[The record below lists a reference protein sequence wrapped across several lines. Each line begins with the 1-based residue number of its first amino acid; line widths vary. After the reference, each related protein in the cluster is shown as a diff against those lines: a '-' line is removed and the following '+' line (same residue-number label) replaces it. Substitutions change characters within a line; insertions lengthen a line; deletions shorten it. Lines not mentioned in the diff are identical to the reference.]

1 MFVRELLYQLDMM
14 RYYGLGNF
22 GGVASAFLCVLV
34 CAFFFYQGAKI
45 IISRAHRKSKKELKH
60 PNGLYGMPIEICTAI
75 YFVAE
80 MFLLCMSISLGEYAY
95 IGMLGAAVL
104 MHFCENIVQ
113 RKDRG
118 LLTRGSL
125 YEKVHTAAQKAGIVH
140 SIYGGMQHCQCVI
153 VPLYR
158 HFNCKWTWRCFLLG
172 DNGIHLSSFSLWGAC
187 HFDSMRILVSLLVF
201 Q

>member
-1 MFVRELLYQLDMM
+1 
-14 RYYGLGNF
+14 
-22 GGVASAFLCVLV
+22 
-34 CAFFFYQGAKI
+34 
-45 IISRAHRKSKKELKH
+45 
-60 PNGLYGMPIEICTAI
+60 MPIEICTAI

-125 YEKVHTAAQKAGIVH
+125 YEKVHTAAQKAGIVIPFMVGC
-140 SIYGGMQHCQCVI
+140 SIVSVLLFLFIVI
-153 VPLYR
+153 LIASGRGDVFYWGTMGSTFRLFLCGALAILIPCAFWYLCWC
-158 HFNCKWTWRCFLLG
+158 FNKLKNCR
-172 DNGIHLSSFSLWGAC
+172 
-187 HFDSMRILVSLLVF
+187 
-201 Q
+201 